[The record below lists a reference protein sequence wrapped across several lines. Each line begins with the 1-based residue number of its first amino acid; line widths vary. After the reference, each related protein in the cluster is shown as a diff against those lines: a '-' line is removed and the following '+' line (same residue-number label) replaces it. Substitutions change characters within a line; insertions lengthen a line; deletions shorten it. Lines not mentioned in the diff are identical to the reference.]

1 MNEEASI
8 SSGVFDANTE
18 QDSPLVLALDD
29 VSATL
34 ERVGGKGSSLAR
46 LTAAG
51 LPVPPGFHIT
61 TTAYRMFVAR
71 HGLQEQILAA
81 VSTASPD
88 QPVTCDVA
96 AQTIAVLFAQHSI
109 PDEVAAAIRQA
120 YSRLGG
126 GDLSVAVRSSATA
139 EDLPDLSFA
148 GQQETYLNMRG
159 AAMVLDAVK
168 RCWASLWTARAIS
181 YRIRNDIASAEVSL
195 AVVVQE
201 LVSADAAGIM
211 FTANPVTGGHDQIMI
226 NAAWGLGEAIVGGL
240 VTPDTVVVDKNS
252 GAIVTY
258 EINEKDVMTMRT
270 STGTREEPVPVE
282 RRRQAVLSPAQV
294 AELAR
299 LGMRIEQLYGQPMDI
314 EWVLSADSFFIVQAR
329 PITSLHQKKQGIDA
343 WNDSLTVDC
352 LWTRGNAGEAVPD
365 VTTPCSRSLLQI
377 VFDDMMP
384 TLFIGGYSPIGYIGG
399 RLYMNL
405 SVMMTIMA
413 AVGMKRKRLIE
424 ATGDIFGR
432 VPDDLDIPVLPV
444 PRWTVLRT
452 VLPATLR
459 NRRRIRGNIKKL
471 PAFLATAPTRCEELL
486 TRIQSASSLTE
497 LTTLWQ
503 DNISPYLHECNYM
516 LEVGS
521 KSDGGAFIKVRSEL
535 RKLVGEADTNIL
547 LLATDSGT
555 NQLASLGPLQ
565 GLTQLMRGEIDRA
578 TFARQYGHH
587 SPHLFEISYP
597 RPAEDPQWIDQQL
610 AGLREA
616 PTDIMT
622 LLARQ
627 KDAQEAAWDRFQ
639 HRYPRQA
646 EKMRGK
652 IARAGRS
659 AHEREAA
666 RSEQARVFWPLR
678 AFVLRAGE
686 LTGYGEKLFFLSME
700 EILALLKG
708 DDTALASVAER
719 QAIYAGYCALP
730 SFPALIRGH
739 FDPFQWAANP
749 QRRSDVF
756 DANGKSVPA
765 SDAVTGFPGA
775 PGTVEGRARVVLT
788 VEEGEQLQSGEVLV
802 TTLTN
807 IGWTPL
813 FPRAVAVVTDVGA
826 PLSHASIVAREL
838 GIPAVVGCG
847 NATMRLHT
855 GDWLRVNGEL
865 GTVEILQAPI
875 ENREA
880 KAEAKRI

>member
-1 MNEEASI
+1 MNEEAPII
-8 SSGVFDANTE
+8 SRDFDANTE

-34 ERVGGKGSSLAR
+34 EHVGGKGSSLAR
-46 LTAAG
+46 LAAAG

-61 TTAYRMFVAR
+61 TTAYRLFVAR

-81 VSTASPD
+81 VSMASPD
-88 QPVTCDVA
+88 QPATCDVA
-96 AQTIAVLFAQHSI
+96 AQTIAALFAQHPM
-109 PDEVAAAIRQA
+109 PDEVASAIRQA
-120 YSRLGG
+120 YTRLGG
-126 GDLSVAVRSSATA
+126 GDLPVAVRSSATA

-148 GQQETYLNMRG
+148 GQQETYLNMHG
-159 AAMVLDAVK
+159 EAQVLDAVK
-168 RCWASLWTARAIS
+168 RCWASLWTARAIG
-181 YRIRNDIASAEVSL
+181 YRIRNHIAAASVSL

-201 LVSADAAGIM
+201 LVPAEAAGIL
-211 FTANPVTGGHDQIMI
+211 FTANPVTGVHDQIMI

-252 GAIVTY
+252 GAIVTS
-258 EINEKDVMTMRT
+258 EINEKDVMTVRKPI
-270 STGTREEPVPVE
+270 GTLEEPVPAD
-282 RRRQAVLSPAQV
+282 RRMQAVLSPTQAR
-294 AELAR
+294 ELAR
-299 LGMRIEQLYGQPMDI
+299 LGVRIEELYGQPMDI
-314 EWVLSADSFFIVQAR
+314 EWVLSADRFFIAQAR
-329 PITSLHQKKQGIDA
+329 PITTLHNKNQGIDA

-365 VTTPCSRSLLQI
+365 VMTPCSWSLLQI
-377 VFDDMMP
+377 VIADMMP
-384 TLFIGGYSPIGYIGG
+384 TLYIGGYSPIGNIGG
-399 RLYMNL
+399 RFYMNL
-405 SVMMTIMA
+405 SPLMTMVA
-413 AVGMKRKRLIE
+413 AAGMNRKRLFESI
-424 ATGDIFGR
+424 GDIFGH
-432 VPDDLDIPVLPV
+432 VPDDLEIPLLPV
-444 PRWTVLRT
+444 SRWNVFRT

-459 NRRRIRGNIKKL
+459 NRRRIRGNVKRL
-471 PAFLATAPTRCEELL
+471 PAFLATAPARCEELL
-486 TRIQSASSLTE
+486 KRIKAASSPTDLTR
-497 LTTLWQ
+497 LWQ
-503 DNISPYLHECNYM
+503 DELLPYLHECNYM
-516 LEVGS
+516 LEAGS
-521 KSDGGAFIKVRSEL
+521 KGDGGAFIKVRNTL
-535 RKLVGEADTNIL
+535 RKLVGEADTNTL

-578 TFARQYGHH
+578 TFTRQYGHH

-597 RPAEDPQWIDQQL
+597 RPAEDPHWIDQQL

-627 KDAQEAAWDRFQ
+627 KAAQAAAWDRFQ

-646 EKMRGK
+646 AKLRGK
-652 IARAGRS
+652 IARARTS
-659 AHEREAA
+659 AHEREAT
-666 RSEQARVFWPLR
+666 RSEQARVLWPLR
-678 AFVLRAGE
+678 AFVLRAGA
-686 LTGYGEKLFFLSME
+686 LTGYGEKLFFLSLG
-700 EILALLKG
+700 EILALLEG
-708 DDTALASVAER
+708 SDTALSSIADR

-730 SFPALIRGH
+730 SYPVLIRGH

-756 DANGKSVPA
+756 DASGKSIP
-765 SDAVTGFPGA
+765 SGDAITGFPGA

-788 VEEGEQLQSGEVLV
+788 VEEGEQLQSGEILV
-802 TTLTN
+802 TTVTN

-826 PLSHASIVAREL
+826 PLSHAAIVAREL

-865 GTVEILQAPI
+865 GTVEIIRVAQAVQPL
-875 ENREA
+875 A
-880 KAEAKRI
+880 